1 MKITRLFCGGL
12 IVFTITVMFAGCD
25 AKSNAPPVT
34 PSAVV
39 EDSGLPSPSPD
50 FYTLLDNL
58 QSDRMSVRLVSI
70 YALEKY
76 GDRAEV
82 AIPSLVNNLQ
92 VKDSDVR
99 RAAAYVLGKL
109 GQGAVVA
116 VPELQNMLVDAEEIY
131 DVRITVADALG
142 SIGERSSVPVLVQIL
157 LDERTLEYHR
167 FLVIDCALSI
177 SKITGEKFADMD
189 DGIAGYTINEDGI
202 PLVVVDA
209 RSWWEQDGQYQN
221 WND

>member
-1 MKITRLFCGGL
+1 MKTKWSLWISIAFVATMM
-12 IVFTITVMFAGCD
+12 FTGCD
-25 AKSNAPPVT
+25 SKPNSSPVVT

-76 GDRAEV
+76 GDRAEI
-82 AIPSLVNNLQ
+82 AIPSLIDNLR

-99 RAAAYVLGKL
+99 RASAYILGKL
-109 GQGAVVA
+109 GRGAVDA
-116 VPELQNMLVDAEEIY
+116 VPELQNILIDDEEND

-142 SIGERSSVPVLVQIL
+142 SIGERGSVPVLVQIL
-157 LDERTLEYHR
+157 LDEQTQQYHR
-167 FLVIDCALSI
+167 FLVINCALSI
-177 SKITGEKFADMD
+177 SKITREKFADMG
-189 DGIAGYTINEDGI
+189 DGSYTINKDGV

-209 RSWWEQDGQYQN
+209 RSWWKQEGQYQD
-221 WND
+221 WSTP